1 MTHQGK
7 EEKESLKGSLQL
19 FRGRSSIET
28 ERSINIVVLDTFLS
42 PSRNWKTRDPS
53 VDTKCLQPIEYS
65 NVQ

>member
-28 ERSINIVVLDTFLS
+28 ERSINIVVLDTLT
-42 PSRNWKTRDPS
+42 PSRNWKTRAPS